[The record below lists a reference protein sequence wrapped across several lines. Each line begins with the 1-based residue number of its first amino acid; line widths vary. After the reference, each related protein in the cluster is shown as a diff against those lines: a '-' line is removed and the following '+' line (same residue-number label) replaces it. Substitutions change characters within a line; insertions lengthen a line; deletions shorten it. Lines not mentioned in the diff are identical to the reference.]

1 MPIIA
6 SPFRWRLKLAA
17 VLLAASNVLSGP
29 ARADEAPE
37 AALEALRSRVAEL
50 DRESAAERTQ
60 QDALRQELEEAE
72 KVIAGAARTVRETAA
87 AESAQRDRVLG
98 AQVARA
104 QVLAQT
110 EQRRSDLAASL
121 RASYMAGSPGRLQ
134 LMFRQDVA
142 SSVGR
147 LDVDVAHLAQALQQ
161 QLAGL
166 QEALGLLAQSE
177 AALATEQDALEAR
190 NRAAREAL
198 VAVRKAQA
206 ERRTKLDELASRGSS
221 RAAELAQARSEQ
233 ARLEKLVADLRAA
246 LKASSTKFESGV
258 PFRQLRG
265 HLPWPVRGDLLARF
279 GSAKN
284 DGPLTWRGLWIKSAA
299 GVAVRVVADGR
310 VVYAGHLQRFGL
322 VVIVD
327 HPGQYLSVYGHLQE
341 AQVEVGEPL
350 KAGARVGTAGNSG
363 GHEENGVYFE
373 IREGADPIDPIA
385 WLAP

>member
-1 MPIIA
+1 MSIIA
-6 SPFRWRLKLAA
+6 SPIRWRLNVA
-17 VLLAASNVLSGP
+17 VALLAVSSALPGP
-29 ARADEAPE
+29 VRADETSE
-37 AALEALRSRVAEL
+37 GALEALRSRVAEL
-50 DRESAAERTQ
+50 GRETAVEQTR
-60 QDALRQELEEAE
+60 QDALQQELEDAE
-72 KVIAGAARTVRETAA
+72 KLIAAAARTVRETAA
-87 AESAQRDRVLG
+87 AEAAQRDKVTG

-110 EQRRSDLAASL
+110 EQRRSDLATSL
-121 RASYMAGSPGRLQ
+121 RASYMAGNPGRLQ
-134 LMFRQDVA
+134 LMFRQDMA
-142 SSVGR
+142 SRAGR

-166 QEALGLLAQSE
+166 QEALRLLAQSE
-177 AALATEQDALEAR
+177 ASLASEQDALEAR

-198 VAVRKAQA
+198 LAVKKAQGD
-206 ERRTKLDELASRGSS
+206 RRQALNELASRGSS
-221 RAAELAQARSEQ
+221 RATELAQAKTEQ
-233 ARLEKLVADLRAA
+233 ARLEKLVEDLRAA

-258 PFRQLRG
+258 PFKQRRG
-265 HLPWPVRGDLLARF
+265 HLPWPLRGALLARF

-284 DGPLTWRGLWIKSAA
+284 DGPLTWRGLWIKSEA

-310 VVYAGHLQRFGL
+310 VAYAGHLQRFGL